1 MLLKVQGNP
10 YFIQMYENEM
20 NITNIMI
27 TFWKKSNLSHLSTWI
42 STWTEFGTVFG
53 RNHKWHFHSAA
64 KRGTWLPKFH
74 AKVKKCHFGNF
85 SKKDLDGCALLVP
98 ALKKF

>member
-10 YFIQMYENEM
+10 HFNQMYENEM

-42 STWTEFGTVFG
+42 K
-53 RNHKWHFHSAA
+53 H
-64 KRGTWLPKFH
+64 
-74 AKVKKCHFGNF
+74 
-85 SKKDLDGCALLVP
+85 LDGVWDT
-98 ALKKF
+98 FW